1 MKKYTITIVAMIFL
15 ASFLNGIDLADRAA
29 KLTRE
34 QMQSVI
40 EFLGDDTLEGRAPG
54 TRGGV
59 LAENYMLSLFK
70 LLGLRT
76 RFQPFA
82 LKGYQTGELA
92 LETGRTRLANI
103 RDVVGN
109 YVRDEKAFSLEGEA
123 VFAGFGIRTPIWNW
137 DDFKKFDCRGKILIV
152 RVNDPGLYL
161 PQIFEGKVLTYFGRW
176 KYKIEEAAKTGAA
189 AILLIHTTPTAG
201 YDWNVVKNSWGGE
214 SLYLPA
220 SLENDLKFRGWIRE
234 ESLAAILREKNIDL
248 EKLYRQSLQHKF
260 RPVNLGIKIRISG
273 SNEFRQVETRNVISE
288 IPGETAQ
295 HIVLSA
301 HIDHL
306 GRNDKLSGDQ
316 IFNGAI
322 DNGSAVAAMA
332 LVAKIVAESGITPYY
347 GLTFLACQAEEEGLL
362 GSQYYVA
369 NEDRSRIVTNINF
382 ESTPVWEQS
391 PDVFA
396 VGARYSTLED
406 MVQKIA
412 VAQGWAYNE
421 FSLSDQGFFYRSDQ
435 FPFAHFNI
443 PAVWLS
449 AGENTASG
457 HNKLGEFFKG
467 GDYHTV
473 KDEFNPEWELAGLRQ
488 TIKLALLLIEQLN
501 LERQAPRWKTR
512 LTFPVEAAAEKTGR

>member
-1 MKKYTITIVAMIFL
+1 
-15 ASFLNGIDLADRAA
+15 
-29 KLTRE
+29 
-34 QMQSVI
+34 
-40 EFLGDDTLEGRAPG
+40 
-54 TRGGV
+54 
-59 LAENYMLSLFK
+59 
-70 LLGLRT
+70 
-76 RFQPFA
+76 
-82 LKGYQTGELA
+82 
-92 LETGRTRLANI
+92 
-103 RDVVGN
+103 
-109 YVRDEKAFSLEGEA
+109 
-123 VFAGFGIRTPIWNW
+123 
-137 DDFKKFDCRGKILIV
+137 
-152 RVNDPGLYL
+152 
-161 PQIFEGKVLTYFGRW
+161 
-176 KYKIEEAAKTGAA
+176 
-189 AILLIHTTPTAG
+189 
-201 YDWNVVKNSWGGE
+201 
-214 SLYLPA
+214 
-220 SLENDLKFRGWIRE
+220 
-234 ESLAAILREKNIDL
+234 
-248 EKLYRQSLQHKF
+248 
-260 RPVNLGIKIRISG
+260 
-273 SNEFRQVETRNVISE
+273 
-288 IPGETAQ
+288 
-295 HIVLSA
+295 
-301 HIDHL
+301 
-306 GRNDKLSGDQ
+306 
-316 IFNGAI
+316 
-322 DNGSAVAAMA
+322 MA

-369 NEDRSRIVTNINF
+369 NEECGRIVTNINF

-457 HNKLGEFFKG
+457 RNKLGEFFKG